1 MADQGFPPTALRKQP
16 NSLHCF
22 ACGIE
27 NSCGLQI
34 HFYDNG
40 EDEVYANYTVPEQ
53 FQGYPGRV
61 HGGILATMLDELVG
75 RAVMARDPNTFMVSA
90 KLTVRYRKPVPT
102 GQPLKLSGK
111 VIRRRGRIATSKAEI
126 RLPDG
131 TVGAEAEAMLVYLEG
146 FEIESEE
153 LDELGWKVYSD
164 APEED
169 TPGGGD
175 ENA

>member
-1 MADQGFPPTALRKQP
+1 MADQSFPTSALRKQP

-40 EDEVYANYTVPEQ
+40 ENEVHANFTVPEQ
-53 FQGYPGRV
+53 FQGYPGVV
-61 HGGILATMLDELVG
+61 HGGILATMLDELLG

-102 GQPLKLSGK
+102 GQPLELSGK
-111 VIRRRGRIATSKAEI
+111 VVRRRGRIATSKAEI

-131 TVGAEAEAMLVYLEG
+131 TLGAEAEAMLVHLEG
-146 FEIESEE
+146 FDIESEE
-153 LDELGWKVYSD
+153 LEELGWKVYSEDPKKD
-164 APEED
+164 A
-169 TPGGGD
+169 
-175 ENA
+175 